1 MSRGNRTEK
10 YMSMTNRIYHSYSP
24 PPIPVLCLAS
34 TESFI
39 CPQQAGEIGG
49 KQMLLGNFP
58 FQTHTSRAPFVQGG
72 MQGVFRKMIIRPRG
86 RSLKVVSALL
96 ALAGHIQASIDN
108 KSIQKEVRTPQL

>member
-1 MSRGNRTEK
+1 
-10 YMSMTNRIYHSYSP
+10 
-24 PPIPVLCLAS
+24 
-34 TESFI
+34 
-39 CPQQAGEIGG
+39 
-49 KQMLLGNFP
+49 
-58 FQTHTSRAPFVQGG
+58 